1 MTPEA
6 DTLTQPAAAAPD
18 TVSAPTLAV
27 ETAAG
32 RIAWRRLGPEAGVPL
47 VFLNRFRGTMDDWD
61 PALLDRIARERGVI
75 IFDAPGV
82 ARSGGT
88 PATTLVGW
96 AANAASFI
104 RALGLDR
111 VDLLGFSFGGLVAQE
126 LTLAEPA
133 LVRRLVI
140 AGSGAGHVEG
150 AGVNPAAIAVATKPV
165 NTDAD
170 FLYLFFR
177 DTPSSQ
183 AAGEAYRARLRQRAD
198 AFVALADQ
206 AAWLGMLSAA
216 SDVGTPETSL
226 LTRVGAIRQPVL
238 VANGVEDIMIPTFQ
252 SFALTQAIP
261 DARLVIYPDS
271 GHGFLFQHAAAFG
284 DEVCRF
290 LAEPDAD

>member
-18 TVSAPTLAV
+18 AVSAPTLAV

-32 RIAWRRLGPEAGVPL
+32 RIAWRRLGPEADVPL

-82 ARSGGT
+82 ARSGGA
-88 PATTLVGW
+88 PATTLAGW

-177 DTPSSQ
+177 DTPVSQ

-198 AFVALADQ
+198 AFAALADE
-206 AAWLGMLSAA
+206 AAWRGMLSA
-216 SDVGTPETSL
+216 SGDVGTPETSL

-252 SFALTQAIP
+252 SFALTRAIP

-271 GHGFLFQHAAAFG
+271 GHGFLFQHAGAFG